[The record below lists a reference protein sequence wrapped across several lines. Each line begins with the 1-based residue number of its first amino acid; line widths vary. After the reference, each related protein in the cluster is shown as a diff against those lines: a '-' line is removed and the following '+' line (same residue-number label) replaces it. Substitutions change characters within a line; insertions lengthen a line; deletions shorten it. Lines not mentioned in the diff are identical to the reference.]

1 MDTPSSVDLLHAE
14 EKSVN
19 IEQNESSV
27 VIASDNSP
35 VTVEDVN
42 IENIKTENQ
51 VLLDSISPST
61 TTDFRSE
68 PSNKIRVW
76 KAKSGANLKSVLT
89 EWSKQENVLLQWD
102 TEEKYRLDYDVF
114 ISGTFESAID
124 VLLSRGLK
132 DSPDYEIGIDP
143 YAISIK
149 KSD

>member
-1 MDTPSSVDLLHAE
+1 LDLLHAE
-14 EKSVN
+14 EKSVT
-19 IEQNESSV
+19 IEQNESPII
-27 VIASDNSP
+27 IASDDSP
-35 VTVEDVN
+35 AIVEDVHIDN
-42 IENIKTENQ
+42 MKLANP

-61 TTDFRSE
+61 TTVFRSE

-76 KAKSGANLKSVLT
+76 KAKSGAKLKSVLT
-89 EWSKQENVLLQWD
+89 EWSKQENVLLLWD

-114 ISGTFESAID
+114 ISGTFVSAID

-132 DSPDYEIGIDP
+132 ESPTYEIGIDP